1 MEFPGAL
8 YHVALRGDGW
18 GDIYRS
24 GTDRQAFFA
33 VFGGM
38 CERFNWWVH
47 AYCLMTNRYRRLVE
61 TPDGNLSK
69 RMRQLNGVSTLEGT
83 GASFWLHCA
92 QVSRIARRVR
102 DAKCKT

>member
-1 MEFPGAL
+1 
-8 YHVALRGDGW
+8 
-18 GDIYRS
+18 
-24 GTDRQAFFA
+24 